1 MKFMSGGSN
10 DRQVVGYASYAAS
23 DAQTRDTL
31 NNLKLVLLR
40 NLQPSTH

>member
-1 MKFMSGGSN
+1 MKFMYGGSK
-10 DRQVVGYASYAAS
+10 DRQVVGYSAS

>member
-1 MKFMSGGSN
+1 MKFMSDGSN
-10 DRQVVGYASYAAS
+10 DRQVVGYAAS
-23 DAQTRDTL
+23 DARTRDTL